1 MKNIIAAP
9 IPTVCSTACS
19 LNIATRWALG
29 GLTIAVLVMALLAV
43 TA

>member
-9 IPTVCSTACS
+9 VTTACS
-19 LNIATRWALG
+19 LHVATRWALG
-29 GLTIAVLVMALLAV
+29 GLILASAILAVLVA